1 MTYAHRQ
8 DIFDADSH
16 MMEPS
21 DWLARFAAPSIRG
34 ALAPYLEGDD
44 HAHERLAAAE
54 QARQARKTDPALARI
69 TDEAFMTMR
78 YKGFE
83 ALGAWDRDER
93 RHVNDLLGFQESLMF
108 PTTAFNQVLASPSE
122 AIFHGAVTA
131 LNQGLAHFC
140 EGDPRLRASAY
151 IPLGA
156 GPDRALEHLQ
166 EALHQSAGGVLID
179 TIAPL
184 DGQSFTHPAYDCFWA
199 AVEASGLP
207 LLLHVGVNGG
217 YYDPV
222 PASFYANGRTV
233 PEPKAGDAP
242 RDALAYMSIGY
253 NAQLFLSAMIFDGVL
268 DRFKGLR
275 IGVVELGAVW
285 FASWV
290 RQLDQAH
297 RAFKRLQDLPELAQ
311 VPSAYAYERI
321 KITPFAGEPIGWM
334 LAQDMDEVLMFA
346 SDYPHHEGT
355 DDPIGRFE
363 RAMPEAS
370 ERQKDRFYRDNYKA
384 LFALS

>member
-1 MTYAHRQ
+1 
-8 DIFDADSH
+8 
-16 MMEPS
+16 
-21 DWLARFAAPSIRG
+21 
-34 ALAPYLEGDD
+34 
-44 HAHERLAAAE
+44 
-54 QARQARKTDPALARI
+54 
-69 TDEAFMTMR
+69 
-78 YKGFE
+78 
-83 ALGAWDRDER
+83 
-93 RHVNDLLGFQESLMF
+93 
-108 PTTAFNQVLASPSE
+108 
-122 AIFHGAVTA
+122 
-131 LNQGLAHFC
+131 
-140 EGDPRLRASAY
+140 
-151 IPLGA
+151 
-156 GPDRALEHLQ
+156 
-166 EALHQSAGGVLID
+166 
-179 TIAPL
+179 
-184 DGQSFTHPAYDCFWA
+184 
-199 AVEASGLP
+199 
-207 LLLHVGVNGG
+207 VNGG

-297 RAFKRLQDLPELAQ
+297 RAFKRLQDLPELSQ

-334 LAQDMDEVLMFA
+334 LAQEMDEVLMFA

-370 ERQKDRFYRDNYKA
+370 EGQRDRFYRDNYKA